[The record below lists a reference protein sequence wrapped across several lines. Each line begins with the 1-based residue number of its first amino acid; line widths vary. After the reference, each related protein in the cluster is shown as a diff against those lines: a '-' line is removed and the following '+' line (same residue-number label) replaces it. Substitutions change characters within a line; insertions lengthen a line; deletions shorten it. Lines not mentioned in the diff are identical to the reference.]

1 MLCRSS
7 FVLLAIVLS
16 VLLWYTDSDYHF
28 SIFKLFLIRP
38 TWMQWLYKV
47 RLIWNDM
54 NCLLFRIVFQRFFR
68 LNQNSCFCVWDLL
81 CLLVFFP
88 VFFRSCFVFSFI
100 CFLLG
105 GCCGAWPVC
114 VVFYLFFAWWVLRC
128 LTGLCC
134 LSLDFLVFIL
144 FFFSKQLVINSYMP
158 FYHNI
163 IGF

>member
-81 CLLVFFP
+81 CLFVFLSSY
-88 VFFRSCFVFSFI
+88 FRSCFVSCFI
-100 CFLLG
+100 CFCLAGVVLLDRF
-105 GCCGAWPVC
+105 C
-114 VVFYLFFAWWVLRC
+114 VVFLFTFWFAYSFV
-128 LTGLCC
+128 
-134 LSLDFLVFIL
+134 
-144 FFFSKQLVINSYMP
+144 FSKQLVINSYMP

-163 IGF
+163 LGF

>member
-47 RLIWNDM
+47 RLMRNDM
-54 NCLLFRIVFQRFFR
+54 NCLLFRIVFQLLFR
-68 LNQNSCFCVWDLL
+68 LNWNSCLCCACLCFFQFFFGLVLCFLLSVFC
-81 CLLVFFP
+81 LVG
-88 VFFRSCFVFSFI
+88 VAVLDRFVLSFI

-114 VVFYLFFAWWVLRC
+114 VVFL
-128 LTGLCC
+128 LTFWF
-134 LSLDFLVFIL
+134 SYS
-144 FFFSKQLVINSYMP
+144 FFSLNS
-158 FYHNI
+158 
-163 IGF
+163 

>member
-81 CLLVFFP
+81 CLLVFLSSSY
-88 VFFRSCFVFSFI
+88 RSYFVFYFI
-100 CFLLG
+100 CFCLVGVALLVRVVLSFSCLLG
-105 GCCGAWPVC
+105 FHTP
-114 VVFYLFFAWWVLRC
+114 
-128 LTGLCC
+128 
-134 LSLDFLVFIL
+134 
-144 FFFSKQLVINSYMP
+144 FFSKELVINSYMP
-158 FYHNI
+158 FHHNI